1 MPSALKRESSRAL
14 SSPSRQTPEASSASV
29 CIVSLMASG
38 VAHSLSLLR
47 AAGGCGLA
55 PEGACS
61 PPERSRSASPTRQ
74 RSPRPG
80 NLGVLRLLLPT
91 RPPAR
96 LEGRRLPV
104 ISGHVSSHG
113 WPAVIVLSSAALSAK
128 KRRSYGGCSGTEMRN
143 SLPWHRVATNYVR
156 LGLAG
161 MRGRAGPAL
170 GMNGEQ
176 ALSSRRLA
184 AGRFACNGLTSAATS
199 G

>member
-1 MPSALKRESSRAL
+1 MPSALKREHSRGL

-38 VAHSLSLLR
+38 VAHSLSHSR
-47 AAGGCGLA
+47 AAGGCEFT

-61 PPERSRSASPTRQ
+61 LPERSRSASLTRQ

-80 NLGVLRLLLPT
+80 NLGVLRLLPPT
-91 RPPAR
+91 QRRAR
-96 LEGRRLPV
+96 LEERRLPV

-113 WPAVIVLSSAALSAK
+113 WPAVTVLSSAALSAE
-128 KRRSYGGCSGTEMRN
+128 KRRSYGGCWGPEMRN
-143 SLPWHRVATNYVR
+143 SLPSHRAAANYVR

-161 MRGRAGPAL
+161 MRGRAGRAL
-170 GMNGEQ
+170 AMNGER

-184 AGRFACNGLTSAATS
+184 AGRFAHNGLTSAATS

>member
-55 PEGACS
+55 
-61 PPERSRSASPTRQ
+61 PERSRSASPTRQ